1 MVAHFV
7 LSFIP
12 PAFPAGRPG
21 CPNFLLPPLF
31 TMQFSPKLQFI
42 DMAEVQAAMLRQEKL
57 AAKDG
62 LQGIR
67 PQPPAHTPAA
77 TLASSASSARPTT
90 APAKP
95 GRRLGLPATTVTT
108 WKRTLQVPAPPAAKK
123 GSMSAAATPAGSAV
137 STWTALTRTRQ
148 QLIRAVNAAD
158 AAAGLPSP
166 PIPEQRA
173 ATHGVGGLVFQDWLR
188 ARERLGNTA
197 GLQPNASVSTIDSAC
212 ADESRAARAVGP
224 QLSSSARVMVSME
237 NAAANKLRPRGT
249 VGLATFRAMQ
259 RVNRVQQS
267 QVVRQ
272 RHMQRLAATQPVSP
286 RSAEMQAQQRAFDEL
301 TARRGDV
308 ALALPTAGELPPY
321 LTRRRQELTA
331 TGLASQGSTFLT
343 SLDALSVCSDDM
355 EGLAL
360 EAAARPTCGP
370 VPPPPPRRPSPPPPV
385 YKVGEMH
392 AAASFSS
399 HMLDMMN
406 HEAPPGRQHGSPLKT
421 FRAMQAAA
429 SAEKWA
435 SREALA
441 RDHREHADAKKSRRV
456 RLHDAV
462 KEASAL
468 TRVHRVQSLARSA
481 GWATLLLAVQ
491 GSKRWLQHTAWT
503 VRSKRHA
510 LQVNL
515 AASKIQ
521 RAWRSVLMRRR
532 QMELIKN
539 AVNRNEWAANM
550 LVHFLCASR
559 GLSSGMI
566 NLMRR
571 FRMRIIKAQRLWR
584 SWSACQRARAA
595 LLEAAYDAEMAELW
609 MHALAVSAA
618 QEDESQA
625 AAGADQDDP
634 LKVMASPGRSL
645 RLMRIAASTTQ
656 EHRRAWAKEALGRR
670 GAGWLK
676 KQQVL
681 SNVRYA
687 GSRHSRIWRALETGV
702 PVVAPCADEMVA
714 LPDEH
719 SPEQDS
725 DSACSDGLGS
735 PMGSQAAD
743 AGNLGVTMRV
753 SNRALVNHYLQPH
766 LEEHSAGAVVPGS
779 KMKRDRAAAKARSRA
794 ATAPGGAKRSSAA
807 SSAKPAPPETAG
819 SARINRAH
827 QESMQRRG
835 KAGPGSAEHQLR
847 VAKETREWLKQYNSA
862 LQAGASPQ
870 VKPKRTKRRL
880 FDFLPS
886 SIGQAIMEAGEGSAQ
901 EVGNAVSEEQL
912 DALDAEAGPGRQA
925 LRGLQLALLP
935 LATINAA
942 NSAVQSTGAWGAAGK
957 AELSP
962 SDARGGGAG
971 STAAGTAA
979 TAAPALPPLCD
990 TLLSVAF
997 PDRHARLRNVHAM
1010 AGSQSP
1016 ADLAGI
1022 VAQAM
1027 RQAKLDHL
1035 QLPPSPVSP
1044 GARAMPTPREVRAE
1058 RGAAFIAQLRAA
1070 KTAQDWARRTQQRHQ
1085 RGFQHANEARSC
1097 LRLTAPQQAVLEAL
1111 PPTRRPV
1118 LPDRASAQRCVRS
1131 VLRDVRLMFREE
1143 VLLPWARGEAVAAA
1157 DVLAAAGSGG
1167 SGNGLSGRDMVGTG
1181 PAVSTAAGPDML
1193 RTTDLH
1199 TSKHV
1204 ALMEPVSP
1212 SAQYAATASAMV
1224 APAEQV
1230 QQSADPLGAAFGAMR
1245 SAMMNTAPAHA
1256 AIKWDDDGDDD
1267 MLDGS
1272 EAQRQPERRSMAEAM
1287 TPAAKKRGL
1296 DKARRLLQQN
1306 EAEVKSS
1313 LEAQML
1319 QDAVA
1324 RQRAPPPYM
1333 CALAFM
1339 RGLAARASVADLAI
1353 EARTGPQLGML
1364 AAIMEGDPNSAL
1376 LMKRDCPDTATFL
1389 AARKL
1394 VRPYVRDAFLAAQA
1408 AWRGTAARRRAN
1420 IASRN
1425 ASPPLQPGPSA
1436 PRAPLSRRP
1445 QSQGAGAGSRLSSG
1459 LSRR

>member
-1 MVAHFV
+1 MVAHCV

-12 PAFPAGRPG
+12 LPLPCSGSGHPD
-21 CPNFLLPPLF
+21 FLLPPSSI
-31 TMQFSPKLQFI
+31 MQFSPKLQFV
-42 DMAEVQAAMLRQEKL
+42 DMAEVQAAVLRQEKL

-67 PQPPAHTPAA
+67 PQPPAHAPAT

-108 WKRTLQVPAPPAAKK
+108 WKRTLEVPAPPAVKK
-123 GSMSAAATPAGSAV
+123 GSVSAAATPAASAV

-188 ARERLGNTA
+188 ARERLGNSS

-259 RVNRVQQS
+259 RVSRVQQS
-267 QVVRQ
+267 QAVRQ
-272 RHMQRLAATQPVSP
+272 RHTQRLAATQPVSP

-308 ALALPTAGELPPY
+308 VLALPNAGELPPY
-321 LTRRRQELTA
+321 LTRRRQELTG
-331 TGLASQGSTFLT
+331 TGLVSQGSTFLT
-343 SLDALSVCSDDM
+343 SLDALSVCSADM
-355 EGLAL
+355 EGPAP

-370 VPPPPPRRPSPPPPV
+370 APPPPPRRPRPPPPV
-385 YKVGEMH
+385 YKVGELH

-406 HEAPPGRQHGSPLKT
+406 QEAPSERQHGSPLKT
-421 FRAMQAAA
+421 FRALQAAA

-435 SREALA
+435 SREAHA
-441 RDHREHADAKKSRRV
+441 RDHREHAVAKRSRRV
-456 RLHDAV
+456 RLQDAV

-481 GWATLLLAVQ
+481 GWATLLLAVL

-503 VRSKRHA
+503 VRAKRHA

-571 FRMRIIKAQRLWR
+571 FRIRIIKAQRLWR
-584 SWSACQRARAA
+584 NWSACQRARAA
-595 LLEAAYDAEMAELW
+595 LLEAAYDAEIAELW

-618 QEDESQA
+618 REDETQA

-725 DSACSDGLGS
+725 DSACSNGLGS

-794 ATAPGGAKRSSAA
+794 ATAPGGKRSSVAA
-807 SSAKPAPPETAG
+807 SAKPAPAETAG
-819 SARINRAH
+819 AARINRAH

-870 VKPKRTKRRL
+870 VKPKRAKRRL

-901 EVGNAVSEEQL
+901 EVSNAVSEEQL

-935 LATINAA
+935 LAAINAA

-957 AELSP
+957 DEP
-962 SDARGGGAG
+962 STSDTRGGAG
-971 STAAGTAA
+971 TTAAGTAA

-997 PDRHARLRNVHAM
+997 PDRHARLRHVHAM

-1027 RQAKLDHL
+1027 RQAKPDHL
-1035 QLPPSPVSP
+1035 QLPQSPVSA
-1044 GARAMPTPREVRAE
+1044 GVRAVPTPREVRAE

-1070 KTAQDWARRTQQRHQ
+1070 KSAQDWARRTQQRHQ

-1143 VLLPWARGEAVAAA
+1143 VLQPWARGEAVAAG
-1157 DVLAAAGSGG
+1157 DVLAAAGSGSSG
-1167 SGNGLSGRDMVGTG
+1167 SGLAGRDMAGTG
-1181 PAVSTAAGPDML
+1181 PAAAAAAVGPDLL
-1193 RTTDLH
+1193 RSTDLH

-1204 ALMEPVSP
+1204 ALMQPAAP
-1212 SAQYAATASAMV
+1212 SVQYASTASAVV

-1272 EAQRQPERRSMAEAM
+1272 QPQRQPERRSMPEAM

-1296 DKARRLLQQN
+1296 ERARRLLQQN

-1339 RGLAARASVADLAI
+1339 RGLATRSSVEDLAI
-1353 EARTGPQLGML
+1353 EAHTGPQLGML
-1364 AAIMEGDPNSAL
+1364 TAIMEGDPNPAL

-1425 ASPPLQPGPSA
+1425 AFPSSQQGLSA

-1445 QSQGAGAGSRLSSG
+1445 RSHGAGVGSGLSSG
-1459 LSRR
+1459 LSHR